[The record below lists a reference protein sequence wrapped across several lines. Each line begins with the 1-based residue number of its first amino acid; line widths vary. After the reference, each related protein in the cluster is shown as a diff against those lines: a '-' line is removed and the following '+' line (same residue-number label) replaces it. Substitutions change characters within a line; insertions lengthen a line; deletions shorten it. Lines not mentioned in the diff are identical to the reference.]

1 MPGISKT
8 RQLALMQGDPI
19 FGLGAL
25 AGLVGRGIG
34 ALFRKGAKRVI
45 QPVARRLPM
54 GHQIARRVPSSRT
67 SLLKRVATGVT
78 TAGVGGAVFGAG
90 QRVGQMVLGPDGQ
103 PVQRRRRR
111 MNPLNPKALRRATR
125 RLTSFNKISKKTAAE
140 LAKLAPPRR
149 RSSGGHHHHG
159 GGAHKH

>member
-1 MPGISKT
+1 
-8 RQLALMQGDPI
+8 
-19 FGLGAL
+19 
-25 AGLVGRGIG
+25 
-34 ALFRKGAKRVI
+34 
-45 QPVARRLPM
+45 
-54 GHQIARRVPSSRT
+54 
-67 SLLKRVATGVT
+67 
-78 TAGVGGAVFGAG
+78 
-90 QRVGQMVLGPDGQ
+90 
-103 PVQRRRRR
+103 